1 MCPTTLLQM
10 LAQPRRMSSIKFH
23 SSTAKH
29 VTLFIRHHARMKIIH
44 RFSVSCW
51 HFRCIV
57 LKPRRQH
64 VSTHGYTIMEQ
75 PVARDL
81 FQSEAAGIMLV
92 EPQQSSNNSLCS
104 QTQLNR
110 ELPATNAKKDR
121 FWLQTRSQKLIPK
134 MKPFLASP
142 NETIEA
148 VSQKLKL
155 KMASVKRDT
164 NCPKRKE
171 MLRRP
176 KKNSQ
181 WMCPTTLLQMLAQ
194 PRRMSSIKFH
204 SSTAKHVTLFIRHHA
219 RIEDHT
225 PFFCIML
232 TLRRY
237 THKSPGSQ
245 YFPKLE
251 LDSTS
256 PPLPPRPMLIQT

>member
-1 MCPTTLLQM
+1 
-10 LAQPRRMSSIKFH
+10 
-23 SSTAKH
+23 
-29 VTLFIRHHARMKIIH
+29 
-44 RFSVSCW
+44 
-51 HFRCIV
+51 
-57 LKPRRQH
+57 
-64 VSTHGYTIMEQ
+64 MEQ
-75 PVARDL
+75 PVARDV
-81 FQSEAAGIMLV
+81 SERSCRNHACRTTAEQQQLTLLASCRVQHNSIGNYL
-92 EPQQSSNNSLCS
+92 PQTPKKIDFGSKL
-104 QTQLNR
+104 
-110 ELPATNAKKDR
+110 EAKN
-121 FWLQTRSQKLIPK
+121 WSK

>member
-1 MCPTTLLQM
+1 
-10 LAQPRRMSSIKFH
+10 
-23 SSTAKH
+23 
-29 VTLFIRHHARMKIIH
+29 
-44 RFSVSCW
+44 
-51 HFRCIV
+51 
-57 LKPRRQH
+57 
-64 VSTHGYTIMEQ
+64 MEQ

-104 QTQLNR
+104 HPVASNTSQSGITCHKR
-110 ELPATNAKKDR
+110 HKDR

-164 NCPKRKE
+164 NCPKRKGNVAA
-171 MLRRP
+171 P

-204 SSTAKHVTLFIRHHA
+204 SSTSEARDSLHASSCKNRRSYTVFSVSCWHWGGTLMSLQ
-219 RIEDHT
+219 DHNT
-225 PFFCIML
+225 FQSL
-232 TLRRY
+232 N
-237 THKSPGSQ
+237 
-245 YFPKLE
+245 
-251 LDSTS
+251 
-256 PPLPPRPMLIQT
+256 